1 MKNKNEHTFQKDEI
15 EKVMHNHFPQGPY
28 VNAQKPSRQMTNGTG
43 VFYCPMYC
51 EGDKTYEQTR
61 QLPRMRDGPGGATF
75 FKKSSQQYTCPMHPE
90 IIRDEPGACPICGME
105 LVPIEANVEA
115 EDKTYKKLLHKFKI
129 AVTFTA
135 PIFILAMTEMIHN
148 NPIFN
153 LMGLKYWNWVEFA
166 LSIPGGF
173 LCNMDVLSTGM
184 ALHCNMEF
192 KHVYIDWY
200 WFWCSMD
207 F

>member
-43 VFYCPMYC
+43 VFYCPMHC
-51 EGDKTYEQTR
+51 EGDKTYDKPGNCPVCGMDLVEQ
-61 QLPRMRDGPGGATF
+61 PSS
-75 FKKSSQQYTCPMHPE
+75 KKSSQQYTCPMHPE

-105 LVPIEANVEA
+105 LVPIVANVEP